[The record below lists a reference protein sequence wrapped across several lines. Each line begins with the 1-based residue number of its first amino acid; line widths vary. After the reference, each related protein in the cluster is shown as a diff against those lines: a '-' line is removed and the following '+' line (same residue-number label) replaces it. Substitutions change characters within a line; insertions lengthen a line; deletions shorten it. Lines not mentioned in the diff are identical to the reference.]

1 MSRTTAHRPWRMVR
15 DEADY
20 TRREWRWH
28 VSAAYGRST
37 VRQARRRFW
46 GSVRRM
52 ERDALA
58 KGQTPEPTRTRHTV
72 LWDLS

>member
-28 VSAAYGRST
+28 ISSAYGRNT
-37 VRQARRRFW
+37 IRQARRRFW

-52 ERDALA
+52 EAR
-58 KGQTPEPTRTRHTV
+58 P
-72 LWDLS
+72 